1 MKGTCPMSFSPTLFQ
16 RVITP
21 FWGFVEKSENC
32 PENDPAKKL
41 DFKIFTRILL
51 YYFLGNPDSAR
62 SLITD
67 LKDEDCTTACGLIS
81 CGLSTLHDAFARYT
95 CEMFRQLYLALLQ
108 VIPPPC
114 IDEFKQLGQISL
126 VDSSVFPLAI
136 NAYWAEFKE
145 TANALKMHLCLSLNQ
160 MIPTCFL
167 TTAAIID
174 DRKAFRAFIE
184 VGVTYIADRGY
195 LDLKLFWDVVE
206 QGAHFVIRVRK
217 NLKYQVEEALPVE
230 LIDSV
235 KLIFCQVTD
244 ELVRFDCDEHNKLYR
259 RISFKSRKT
268 LFILV
273 TDRLDLTTFEI
284 IKLYCLR
291 WQIELF
297 FRYIKCTVGASHLIN
312 KSENGV
318 TIQFYMILIV
328 HLLLIAFKAKQ
339 YQEYLFTKKQLGRAK
354 AEKNSKQRIFHKN
367 KTYQSVEEF
376 IAAIGGTIPIT
387 YKIKKQEWR
396 RIRNGL
402 FKTNVQLCFDFQ

>member
-1 MKGTCPMSFSPTLFQ
+1 MSFSPTLFQ
-16 RVITP
+16 RIITP
-21 FWGFVEKSENC
+21 FWGLVEKPENC
-32 PENDPAKKL
+32 PATDSAKKL
-41 DFKIFTRILL
+41 NFESFIRVLL
-51 YYFLGNPDSAR
+51 YYLLGDPDSAR
-62 SLITD
+62 SLIID
-67 LKDEDCTTACGLIS
+67 LKDKDCTTACDLIS

-108 VIPPPC
+108 LLPPPG
-114 IDEFKQLGQISL
+114 IDEFKQLGQVTL

-136 NAYWAEFKE
+136 NAYWAEYKKKS
-145 TANALKMHLCLSLNQ
+145 NALKMHLCLSLNQ

-167 TTAAIID
+167 ITAANID
-174 DRKAFRAFIE
+174 DRKALRAFIE
-184 VGVTYIADRGY
+184 AGVTYIADRGY
-195 LDLKLFWDVVE
+195 LDLKLFWHIVD

-217 NLKYQVEEALPVE
+217 NLQYEVEKILSVE

-235 KLIFCQVTD
+235 KLIFFEVTD
-244 ELVRFDCDEHNKLYR
+244 ELVRFDCDKHNELYR
-259 RISFKSRKT
+259 RISFKTRNT

-297 FRYIKCTVGASHLIN
+297 FRYIKCTLGANHLIN

-318 TIQFYMILIV
+318 TIQFYMVLIV
-328 HLLLIAFKAKQ
+328 HLLLIAFKAQQ
-339 YQEYLFTKKQLGRAK
+339 YQQYLLTKKQLDMAK
-354 AEKNSKQRIFHKN
+354 EKENNKQVISYKN
-367 KTYQSVEEF
+367 RTYYSVEEF
-376 IAAIGGTIPIT
+376 IAAIGGTIPSL

-402 FKTNVQLCFDFQ
+402 FKTNVQLCFDFH